1 MQRRRLPAL
10 NSARGDGALMP
21 QDRPLLTT
29 RDYEDAI
36 AEFVRD
42 AVHSVMA
49 ASDDVYAGLRRMPM
63 PEGVT
68 TVSVQV
74 DEAVTDSPEVEMRE
88 TVEIRR
94 DDVVAGELEMM
105 HDAVAHIAESHLA
118 QFMAPFFEHVG
129 DAASAVG
136 NSVDLSGDAFGWDG
150 LLDAFEQ
157 VRWLPDATGRV
168 RAPQMHAGALVQ
180 ARLRGLPDFTPE
192 QAQRWADMQRRKQ
205 EEHVS
210 RRRSRRLR

>member
-1 MQRRRLPAL
+1 
-10 NSARGDGALMP
+10 MP

-29 RDYEDAI
+29 RDYDDAI
-36 AEFVRD
+36 AAFVSD
-42 AVHSVMA
+42 AVHAVMS
-49 ASDDVYAGLRRMPM
+49 ASDDVYAGLRRMPL

-68 TVSVQV
+68 TIRVQV
-74 DEAVTDSPEVEMRE
+74 DEAVTDSPEVQMTE
-88 TVEIRR
+88 TVETRR
-94 DDVVAGELEMM
+94 DDVVAGELELM
-105 HDAVAHIAESHLA
+105 HDAVARIAESHLA

-136 NSVDLSGDAFGWDG
+136 NSVDLAGDAFGWDG

-157 VRWLPDATGRV
+157 VRWTPDATGRV
-168 RAPQMHAGALVQ
+168 RPPQMHAGDPVVE
-180 ARLRGLPDFTPE
+180 RIRGLPDFTPE
-192 QAQRWADMQRRKQ
+192 QTQRWADMQRRKQ

>member
-1 MQRRRLPAL
+1 
-10 NSARGDGALMP
+10 MP

-29 RDYEDAI
+29 RDYDHAI
-36 AEFVRD
+36 AVFVGD
-42 AVHSVMA
+42 AVHAVMA

-68 TVSVQV
+68 SVRVQV
-74 DEAVTDSPEVEMRE
+74 DEAVTDSPEVEMSE
-88 TVEIRR
+88 IVEVRR

-105 HDAVAHIAESHLA
+105 HDAIVRIAESHLA

-129 DAASAVG
+129 DAAGAVG
-136 NSVDLSGDAFGWDG
+136 NTVDLAGDAFGWDG

-157 VRWLPDATGRV
+157 VRWMADAAGRV
-168 RAPQMHAGALVQ
+168 RAPQIHAGAL
-180 ARLRGLPDFTPE
+180 AAERIRGLPARTPE
-192 QAQRWADMQRRKQ
+192 QEQRWADMQGRKQ